1 MPRGITAYGRTD
13 RSLGKCFRDEDELAA
28 THSLPD
34 RILDAL
40 KNSSALVV
48 VCSPDTQDSVWI
60 QREIEAF
67 IEMHGRERIFT
78 VLAGGSSAESIP
90 DLLRTKMAGS
100 TSSSFHSDP
109 LAADLRPEASKQ
121 SREEM
126 LRLIAAIAGCG
137 YDDLKQ
143 RDRVRRRKRM
153 AIAAVSAVAA
163 LAVIVGAV
171 VFASNAQ
178 RNTQIAESQRLAA
191 ESTQLLSNGDRYG
204 AIEKALEALPKSEA
218 SNDRPLVPEARVA
231 LENALEISPNPNTPW
246 LASYEI
252 CTDAPIG
259 YIGASSSGK
268 TDSEFELASALAVS
282 ESGGFFALSDGAG
295 QVATY
300 DIETGRK
307 LADCIMPEEAV
318 PLEDGLYCR
327 TMGATE
333 NHLVVANGG
342 ENSVI
347 AFFDARTG
355 EMERSALGTG
365 CPSFCSLPTGDLMTM
380 SFPMSQGGY
389 SVMVADL
396 EEGASSSI
404 DVREAG
410 YVDATSG
417 YFNTSGK
424 MLGDNYSVY
433 GNRLFYV
440 QVDTGATKSV
450 ELAYPVAT
458 SLRYI
463 DDLILVS
470 SAQAMSDED
479 VVRRYAIEAFD
490 SNLEPIWKHEGS
502 FTSEMIVNNG
512 ITSLLT
518 GEPVVQDV
526 AGDGSAIVATVGRTV
541 VVLDLASG
549 KPLET
554 ISFDQTV
561 VAVDLVSGSD
571 DSPDFIAVA
580 CSNGVINCQE
590 LASGF
595 LDVERDGRRLI
606 LPFPIRWAHL
616 TECGDYYVLLAI
628 PADSDDRIVSFR
640 TDWTRGGL
648 EDTENSIDYTLDELI
663 ELANAVLGDGGRI

>member
-1 MPRGITAYGRTD
+1 
-13 RSLGKCFRDEDELAA
+13 
-28 THSLPD
+28 
-34 RILDAL
+34 
-40 KNSSALVV
+40 
-48 VCSPDTQDSVWI
+48 
-60 QREIEAF
+60 
-67 IEMHGRERIFT
+67 
-78 VLAGGSSAESIP
+78 
-90 DLLRTKMAGS
+90 
-100 TSSSFHSDP
+100 
-109 LAADLRPEASKQ
+109 
-121 SREEM
+121 
-126 LRLIAAIAGCG
+126 
-137 YDDLKQ
+137 
-143 RDRVRRRKRM
+143 
-153 AIAAVSAVAA
+153 
-163 LAVIVGAV
+163 
-171 VFASNAQ
+171 
-178 RNTQIAESQRLAA
+178 
-191 ESTQLLSNGDRYG
+191 
-204 AIEKALEALPKSEA
+204 
-218 SNDRPLVPEARVA
+218 
-231 LENALEISPNPNTPW
+231 
-246 LASYEI
+246 
-252 CTDAPIG
+252 
-259 YIGASSSGK
+259 
-268 TDSEFELASALAVS
+268 
-282 ESGGFFALSDGAG
+282 
-295 QVATY
+295 
-300 DIETGRK
+300 
-307 LADCIMPEEAV
+307 
-318 PLEDGLYCR
+318 
-327 TMGATE
+327 
-333 NHLVVANGG
+333 
-342 ENSVI
+342 
-347 AFFDARTG
+347 
-355 EMERSALGTG
+355 
-365 CPSFCSLPTGDLMTM
+365 
-380 SFPMSQGGY
+380 
-389 SVMVADL
+389 MVADL